1 MQVLLELELPIK
13 LKDSQQELEL
23 PLSAKHRETQ
33 TIKDQKLLP
42 VHALLQKIQ
51 AKRDWEPLRA
61 DACRKRPESTRSA
74 SGSAHKTNFLPP
86 TKSNE

>member
-33 TIKDQKLLP
+33 TIKDQKLLS
-42 VHALLQKIQ
+42 VHSLLQEI
-51 AKRDWEPLRA
+51 
-61 DACRKRPESTRSA
+61 
-74 SGSAHKTNFLPP
+74 
-86 TKSNE
+86 